1 MGDIFRYNIFSSN
14 DSSTKNR
21 KVNPPKKLVKFL
33 SVNELQDI
41 WRTWHPNTIDYTYFS
56 HPQNSYSRIDYLF
69 ISKTGLDR
77 VLSSKINDI
86 IISDHAIVTS
96 VMSPKQNTLS
106 HRI

>member
-1 MGDIFRYNIFSSN
+1 MIVQPKTGKLILQ
-14 DSSTKNR
+14 
-21 KVNPPKKLVKFL
+21 KKLVKFL